1 MVGKNFQ
8 GEGENKNLDE
18 IQEDEIILDIGIN
31 TIEKIK
37 KN

>member
-18 IQEDEIILDIGIN
+18 IEDEIILDIGIN
-31 TIEKIK
+31 TM